1 MIIRMIPHF
10 LRNDRP
16 YFVLACAACFCALVV
31 MYSLSPGLAPST
43 AASLADIGFAECLNN
58 SAKAFSCL
66 NSGYPYGNPSTFG
79 LPVHLLTA
87 VAARLPGVTAVE
99 AMRLAY
105 TMLLGFAFIGCF
117 GFLRALFSS
126 NWIALFGTALFLAS
140 PIVAM
145 EGGYGPLRIG
155 FALLPTYVYINFLAM
170 EAFSRLQTGAVKA
183 AIWWV
188 AAVTAHTFAMFCD
201 GYSFIMELIL
211 CGLLWAAWL
220 IRTLRSRHL
229 LRAAIGAVAA
239 LLSVAIPVL
248 LYKLYIPSVQYDPM
262 PLDFFRGQGIDL
274 FMFLVPSASNW
285 VANTTGLHHHITGQ
299 QVYSD
304 GPSSSLVYLGYSFLA
319 CGAVSAWLLAKRKM
333 ADRSIMVAIFAAGLI
348 ALLLSLGPALKW
360 HDFRP
365 ASGASV
371 SFDSYLMPAGNSALE
386 LGTGWVYEHVPGV
399 KVMRALYRWQLLVR
413 LALVVAAMAVL
424 QKLLLNGRRSVACV
438 LALALLIETIPALS
452 TLVVS
457 GRTSDR
463 MLNLI
468 AEQPGEDLKHN
479 LAPGSKVIFHQLH
492 SGASQNQYLASY
504 LCAKA
509 DLICYNV
516 GGDKATELASDAW
529 PTPVFELI
537 SGQQAAAS
545 NTQEVFAG
553 HLADAVVVPFFDLR
567 MQAYSWP
574 PKNFPRDRI
583 IAQVKK
589 QFGDYEVTL
598 TTWYAIVRPKPNS
611 EIAQP
616 RRLDNLPEGHVA
628 TVTEWGPRSLTLPL
642 KEKTYLWIKTT
653 DAPETVSVAIGSYR
667 LPTLHSNKSLLAAPI
682 RNGADKDLLDT
693 SLSYPVYLID
703 GDRGIKQRLGEITIK
718 DSDSTHG

>member
-1 MIIRMIPHF
+1 MIIRMLPHF
-10 LRNDRP
+10 LRSDRP
-16 YFVLACAACFCALVV
+16 YFVLACAACFCALLV
-31 MYSLSPGLAPST
+31 MYGLSPGLTPPT

-79 LPVHLLTA
+79 LPVHLLIAA
-87 VAARLPGVTAVE
+87 VARLPGVTTVE
-99 AMRLAY
+99 ALRLAY
-105 TMLLGFAFIGCF
+105 STLLGI
-117 GFLRALFSS
+117 GFLGCLGFLQSLFSS
-126 NWIALFGTALFLAS
+126 KWIAFFGTVLFLAS

-155 FALLPTYVYINFLAM
+155 FALLPAYVYINFLAIK
-170 EAFSRLQTGAVKA
+170 AFSHPHTNGITTAF
-183 AIWWV
+183 WWA
-188 AAVTAHTFAMFCD
+188 AAVTANGFAMFCD

-211 CGLLWAAWL
+211 CGLLWAVWL
-220 IRTLRSRHL
+220 IRVLRSRYL

-248 LYKLYIPSVQYDPM
+248 LYKLYIPSAQYDPM

-274 FMFLVPSASNW
+274 FMFLAPSASNW
-285 VANTTGLHHHITGQ
+285 AANTTGLHHHITGQ

-319 CGAVSAWLLAKRKM
+319 CGVIAAWLLAKRKI
-333 ADRSIMVAIFAAGLI
+333 ANRSIIVAIFAAGLI

-371 SFDSYLMPAGNSALE
+371 SFDSYLMPAGNGALE
-386 LGTGWVYEHVPGV
+386 LGTGWVYEHLPGV

-424 QKLLLNGRRSVACV
+424 QKLLLDGRRSIACI
-438 LALALLIETIPALS
+438 LALALLVETIPAFP

-463 MLNLI
+463 MLDLI
-468 AEQPGEDLKHN
+468 AKQPGEDLKHN

-509 DLICYNV
+509 RLICYNV

-537 SGQQAAAS
+537 SGQQTATS
-545 NTQEVFAG
+545 NTQEVFAK

-583 IAQVKK
+583 IAQVKNK
-589 QFGDYEVTL
+589 FGDCEVTL
-598 TTWYAIVRPKPNS
+598 TTWYAILRPKSNG
-611 EIAQP
+611 EIA
-616 RRLDNLPEGHVA
+616 RYKHVDNLPEGHVA
-628 TVTEWGPRSLTLPL
+628 TITEWGPRSLTPPL
-642 KEKTYLWIKTT
+642 KEKTYLWIKTP
-653 DAPETVSVAIGSYR
+653 DSPEAVSVAIGSHR
-667 LPTLHSNKSLLAAPI
+667 LPTLHNSKSLLAAPI
-682 RNGADKDLLDT
+682 RNGADKDLLET

-703 GDRGIKQRLGEITIK
+703 RDRDIKQRLGEITINGH
-718 DSDSTHG
+718 SSTHD